1 MTTPAAPGPEGRHLM
16 GALSSFKRDSLRL
29 ITELQEGYG
38 GIARVRLGPYLV
50 HQLTGPDFIKHVLQ
64 DNADNYRRGRFYQGF
79 NLFMGRGMLTT
90 DGAEWRARRDVS
102 QPFFQR
108 SWLHGASGVITS
120 CVEELIQ
127 RWAGPAERGD
137 EVELVDDMMWLAMG
151 VLSRMLFGVDLRDRY
166 PELAPAVRFSLKA
179 MILTG
184 EVSQMLPRWVPTRYR
199 RELTRYQAVLNGVM
213 DDVIA
218 LHRAGG
224 GDPDDLVSALLMAT
238 DSETGRPWPDRQIR
252 AELKTLFMAGH
263 ETTGCALAWTLYSVA
278 QHTDVRRKLEA
289 ELDSV
294 LGDRVPTPADLPKL
308 PYLRQVVDESLR
320 LHPPIWVFPR
330 DLAEDDVIGGYHV
343 PAGTTLLIPPY
354 AAHRNPDV
362 WENPEAFDPERFCP
376 ANRSP
381 ARYTYL
387 PFGGG
392 PRRCVGYYMALLE
405 IQFAVAMLV
414 RRYRMSLVPA
424 QQVAPVGLVSL
435 RPARGIRIK
444 LTRIGP

>member
-1 MTTPAAPGPEGRHLM
+1 MTAPPAPGPEGRHLM
-16 GALSSFKRDSLRL
+16 GALSSFKRDSLSL
-29 ITELQEGYG
+29 ITELQGYG

-50 HQLTGPDFIKHVLQ
+50 HQLTGPEFIKHVLQ
-64 DNADNYRRGRFYQGF
+64 DNTDNYRRGRFYQGF

-108 SWLHGASGVITS
+108 AWLHGASGVITS
-120 CVEELIQ
+120 CAEELIA
-127 RWAGPAERGD
+127 RWEGPAERG
-137 EVELVDDMMWLAMG
+137 EEIELVDEMMWLAMG

-166 PELAPAVRFSLKA
+166 AELAPAVRFSLKA

-199 RELTRYQAVLNGVM
+199 RDLRRHQAVLNGVM

-224 GDPDDLVSALLMAT
+224 GDPDDLVSALLKAT
-238 DSETGRPWPDRQIR
+238 DAETGRPWPDRQIR

-278 QHTDVRRKLEA
+278 QHADVRRRLEA

-294 LGDRVPTPADLPKL
+294 LGDRAPTPGDLPGL

-330 DLAEDDVIGGYHV
+330 DVVEDDVIGGHHI

-354 AAHRNPDV
+354 AAHRDPAA

-376 ANRSP
+376 AGRGP

-392 PRRCVGYYMALLE
+392 ARRCVGYYMALLE
-405 IQFAVAMLV
+405 IQFTVAMLV
-414 RRYRMSLVPA
+414 RRYHLSLVPA
-424 QQVAPVGLVSL
+424 QQVTPVGLVSL
-435 RPARGIRIK
+435 RPARGIRMRLVK
-444 LTRIGP
+444 RGA